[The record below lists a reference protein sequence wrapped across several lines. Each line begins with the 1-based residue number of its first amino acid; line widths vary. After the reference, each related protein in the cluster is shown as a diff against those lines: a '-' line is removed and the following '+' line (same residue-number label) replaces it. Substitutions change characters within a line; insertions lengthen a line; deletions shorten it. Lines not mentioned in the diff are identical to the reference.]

1 MRSSTASLK
10 ISHNDAASSSRAGR
24 ISNCGRMVAVLMV
37 RDFITLARY
46 GLQKPNPNAPPC
58 EAREDFQVGRERP
71 SDNFE
76 ILGAASLRSLQGCG
90 FLIQERDRFP
100 PREFSRLVRIGSPV
114 PILTPNWAVDG
125 FARDL
130 RVGTFANARATPPR
144 SYKFGISRPSG
155 RTIFMRRR
163 KFVPLLVRWPLAV
176 ITSPI
181 LIVFLSQPP
190 YLPSMAGL
198 LASPAH
204 FSISPLSFFT
214 SR

>member
-1 MRSSTASLK
+1 MADAREGDH
-10 ISHNDAASSSRAGR
+10 IS
-24 ISNCGRMVAVLMV
+24 
-37 RDFITLARY
+37 RDFEIR
-46 GLQKPNPNAPPC
+46 GGF
-58 EAREDFQVGRERP
+58 EIRGREP
-71 SDNFE
+71 SSDDFE

-90 FLIQERDRFP
+90 FLIQKRDRFP
-100 PREFSRLVRIGSPV
+100 PREFSRVVRIGSPV
-114 PILTPNWAVDG
+114 PILTLNWAVDG
-125 FARDL
+125 FARNL
-130 RVGTFANARATPPR
+130 RVGTFAGARAIPPR

-176 ITSPI
+176 IASPI

>member
-1 MRSSTASLK
+1 MASHLHFSLIPSALERATNPLSSVWRNL
-10 ISHNDAASSSRAGR
+10 
-24 ISNCGRMVAVLMV
+24 
-37 RDFITLARY
+37 LARIANF
-46 GLQKPNPNAPPC
+46 GH
-58 EAREDFQVGRERP
+58 ARTSYSQLTR
-71 SDNFE
+71 
-76 ILGAASLRSLQGCG
+76 
-90 FLIQERDRFP
+90 
-100 PREFSRLVRIGSPV
+100 V
-114 PILTPNWAVDG
+114 P
-125 FARDL
+125 FAR
-130 RVGTFANARATPPR
+130 ARATPPR

-155 RTIFMRRR
+155 RTIFIRRR

>member
-1 MRSSTASLK
+1 MQRPLRVQDVSPTA
-10 ISHNDAASSSRAGR
+10 AAWLPYSWPGILSPRRGIGHR
-24 ISNCGRMVAVLMV
+24 FR
-37 RDFITLARY
+37 
-46 GLQKPNPNAPPC
+46 
-58 EAREDFQVGRERP
+58 FQ
-71 SDNFE
+71 SA
-76 ILGAASLRSLQGCG
+76 ICKGAG

-114 PILTPNWAVDG
+114 PTLTLNWAVDG
-125 FARDL
+125 FAWNL
-130 RVGTFANARATPPR
+130 RVGTFASAYATPPR

-176 ITSPI
+176 IASPI